1 MPELSDDVSPGR
13 HLPRRHE
20 PTSRR
25 WASSTSRS
33 AARDLPEDLAHAI
46 VEAVHASH
54 DELVSG
60 HAAAKET
67 LPENVA
73 KNSFLPFHPGAARYY
88 REKGFTIP
96 DELVGA

>member
-1 MPELSDDVSPGR
+1 VFNFAICHKS
-13 HLPRRHE
+13 LP
-20 PTSRR
+20 
-25 WASSTSRS
+25 
-33 AARDLPEDLAHAI
+33 DDLAHAI

-54 DELVSG
+54 DELVRG

-96 DELVGA
+96 DQLVGA